1 MPSLIVVILVIS
13 LAVSSVLAFGI
24 YLFGST
30 WWDHRIGRAL
40 IVVLGSQALI
50 TTLTALA
57 AFGISDRNL
66 SIFSLFASTVA
77 MFGIGWTMLLETRD
91 GRRRRMERKKNGQST
106 RH

>member
-1 MPSLIVVILVIS
+1 MTLPIVILVIS
-13 LAVSSVLAFGI
+13 LAVSSVLAFAI
-24 YLFGST
+24 YLFGSS

-40 IVVLGSQALI
+40 IVVLASQALI

-106 RH
+106 RS